1 MPGQRPAGHQDHQC
15 RRIKIFGKPNFTIMK
30 APKRMTIILAV
41 CIVAVALIASFVL
54 VQVKD
59 RTYFHSPPYSPKQDR
74 DSTVLVVYYS
84 RSGNTEAMAREV
96 ARKFN
101 ADIVKIE
108 AERYPLDYQGWRNA
122 ANDADDK
129 VTMVQI
135 SPEIIDMRKYRLVFI
150 GSPIWWYRPAPP
162 LWTFVE
168 KNDFK
173 EKNVILFN
181 TFNSRFKSE
190 EIEKFRGEIE
200 KKGGRLIDH
209 IFIRRGRVYY
219 QKSGEQLIGESQEI
233 IKEKMK
239 EWINAQ

>member
-1 MPGQRPAGHQDHQC
+1 
-15 RRIKIFGKPNFTIMK
+15 MK
-30 APKRMTIILAV
+30 APKRMTIILTV
-41 CIVAVALIASFVL
+41 GIVAVVLSASFVL

-59 RTYFHSPPYSPKQDR
+59 RTYFHSPPYSPKQDK

-108 AERYPLDYQGWRNA
+108 AGRYSLDYQGWRNA

-129 VTMVQI
+129 VTMVRI
-135 SPEIIDMRKYRLVFI
+135 SPEIVNMRKYRLVFI

-168 KNDFK
+168 KNNFK

-190 EIEKFRGEIE
+190 EIEKFQGEIE

-219 QKSGEQLIGESQEI
+219 QKSGEQLLEESQEI
-233 IKEKMK
+233 IKEKIK

>member
-1 MPGQRPAGHQDHQC
+1 
-15 RRIKIFGKPNFTIMK
+15 MK
-30 APKRMTIILAV
+30 AHRRMTIILVV

-59 RTYFHSPPYSPKQDR
+59 RTYFNSPPYSPKLDK

-135 SPEIIDMRKYRLVFI
+135 SPEIVDMRKYRLVFI

-190 EIEKFRGEIE
+190 EIEKFQGEIE

>member
-1 MPGQRPAGHQDHQC
+1 
-15 RRIKIFGKPNFTIMK
+15 MK
-30 APKRMTIILAV
+30 AHKRKAMIFAV
-41 CIVAVALIASFVL
+41 CIVAVAFAASFIL

-59 RTYFHSPPYSPKQDR
+59 RTYFHSPPYTPKQNNASD
-74 DSTVLVVYYS
+74 VLVIYYS
-84 RSGNTEAMAREV
+84 RSGNTEAMAREI

-108 AERYPLDYQGWRNA
+108 AEKYSLDYQGWRDA

-135 SPEIIDMRKYRLVFI
+135 KPEVVDLGKYRLVFI

-162 LWTFVE
+162 LWAFIE
-168 KNDFK
+168 NNDFK

-181 TFNSRFKSE
+181 TYNSRFKSE
-190 EIEKFRGEIE
+190 EIEKFRREIE

-209 IFIRRGRVYY
+209 ISIRRGRVYY
-219 QKSGEQLIGESQEI
+219 QKSGEQLLEESQDI
-233 IKEKMK
+233 IKEKKK
-239 EWINAQ
+239 EWTNAQ

>member
-1 MPGQRPAGHQDHQC
+1 M
-15 RRIKIFGKPNFTIMK
+15 KIQ
-30 APKRMTIILAV
+30 KRSV
-41 CIVAVALIASFVL
+41 FIVAILFIIFTAIASFVL

-59 RTYFHSPPYSPKQDR
+59 RTYFHSPPYAPKPTKASDI
-74 DSTVLVVYYS
+74 LVIYYS
-84 RSGNTEAMAREV
+84 RSGNTEAMAREI

-108 AERYPLDYQGWRNA
+108 AEKYSLDFQGWCNA
-122 ANDADDK
+122 DNDADDQ
-129 VTMVQI
+129 VTTVQI
-135 SPEIIDMRKYRLVFI
+135 KPEVVDMGKYRLVFI

-168 KNDFK
+168 KNDFRK
-173 EKNVILFN
+173 KNVILFN

-219 QKSGEQLIGESQEI
+219 QNSGKQLLEESQEI
-233 IKEKMK
+233 IKEKMR

>member
-1 MPGQRPAGHQDHQC
+1 MVA
-15 RRIKIFGKPNFTIMK
+15 
-30 APKRMTIILAV
+30 AVII
-41 CIVAVALIASFVL
+41 IVVAIAAFVL
-54 VQVKD
+54 IQVKD
-59 RTYFHSPPYSPKQDR
+59 RTYFHSPSYSPKQDK

-135 SPEIIDMRKYRLVFI
+135 TPEIVDMSNYRLVFI

-181 TFNSRFKSE
+181 TFNSRFKSD

-219 QKSGEQLIGESQEI
+219 QKSGEQLLEESREI
-233 IKEKMK
+233 VEEKMK

>member
-1 MPGQRPAGHQDHQC
+1 
-15 RRIKIFGKPNFTIMK
+15 MK
-30 APKRMTIILAV
+30 AKKRMIFICTVAFIIV
-41 CIVAVALIASFVL
+41 VAIASFVL

-59 RTYFHSPPYSPKQDR
+59 RTYFHSPPYTPNHNKASD
-74 DSTVLVVYYS
+74 VLVVYYS

-108 AERYPLDYQGWRNA
+108 AEKYALDYQGWRNA

-129 VTMVQI
+129 VTTVEI
-135 SPEIIDMRKYRLVFI
+135 EPEIVDLKKYRLVFI

-162 LWTFVE
+162 LWTFIE
-168 KNDFK
+168 KNDFTGK
-173 EKNVILFN
+173 SVVLFN

-209 IFIRRGRVYY
+209 IFVRRGRVYY
-219 QKSGEQLIGESQEI
+219 QKSGEQLIEESREI
-233 IKEKMK
+233 AEVKMK
-239 EWINAQ
+239 EWMNTQ

>member
-1 MPGQRPAGHQDHQC
+1 V
-15 RRIKIFGKPNFTIMK
+15 K
-30 APKRMTIILAV
+30 ASKRKVIILAV
-41 CIVAVALIASFVL
+41 FLIAVVSVAGFVL

-59 RTYFHSPPYSPKQDR
+59 RTYFHSAPYTPKPDKAT
-74 DSTVLVVYYS
+74 DVLVVYYS
-84 RSGNTEAMAREV
+84 RSGNTEAMAREI

-108 AERYPLDYQGWRNA
+108 AERYSLDYQGWRNA
-122 ANDADDK
+122 GNDADDK

-135 SPEIIDMRKYRLVFI
+135 KPEVVDMEKYRLVFI
-150 GSPIWWYRPAPP
+150 GSPIWWYRPTPP

-209 IFIRRGRVYY
+209 VYIRRGRVYH
-219 QKSGEQLIGESQEI
+219 QKSGEQLIGESREI
-233 IKEKMK
+233 VEKK
-239 EWINAQ
+239 

>member
-1 MPGQRPAGHQDHQC
+1 MKVKK
-15 RRIKIFGKPNFTIMK
+15 RRVLM
-30 APKRMTIILAV
+30 
-41 CIVAVALIASFVL
+41 VAVGIIIVVAIASFVF

-59 RTYFHSPPYSPKQDR
+59 RTYFHSPPYSPKQDKE
-74 DSTVLVVYYS
+74 STALVVYYS

-135 SPEIIDMRKYRLVFI
+135 APEIVDMRKYRLVFI

-219 QKSGEQLIGESQEI
+219 QKSGEQLLEESREI
-233 IKEKMK
+233 VEEKMK
-239 EWINAQ
+239 EWINAR

>member
-1 MPGQRPAGHQDHQC
+1 MGKGPVVI
-15 RRIKIFGKPNFTIMK
+15 IKDKPEQNSGVMRTHFK
-30 APKRMTIILAV
+30 KTIIFFV
-41 CIVAVALIASFVL
+41 CIVAIVSIASFLL
-54 VQVKD
+54 VQIKD
-59 RTYFHSPPYSPKQDR
+59 QTYFHSPPYSPKHDK

-135 SPEIIDMRKYRLVFI
+135 SPEIVDMSKYRLVFI

-162 LWTFVE
+162 LWAFVE

-209 IFIRRGRVYY
+209 IFIRRGRVYCVP
-219 QKSGEQLIGESQEI
+219 
-233 IKEKMK
+233 
-239 EWINAQ
+239 

>member
-1 MPGQRPAGHQDHQC
+1 
-15 RRIKIFGKPNFTIMK
+15 MK
-30 APKRMTIILAV
+30 AHKRKIIILAV
-41 CIVAVALIASFVL
+41 CIVAVAFIASFVL

-59 RTYFHSPPYSPKQDR
+59 RTYFHSPPYSPKQDK

-108 AERYPLDYQGWRNA
+108 AERYSLDYQGWRNA

-135 SPEIIDMRKYRLVFI
+135 KPEVVDMGKYRLVFI

-173 EKNVILFN
+173 EKKVVLFN

-190 EIEKFRGEIE
+190 EIKLFQKEIE

-219 QKSGEQLIGESQEI
+219 QKSGEQLLEESHDI

-239 EWINAQ
+239 EWINAQYNSDKHRRTT

>member
-1 MPGQRPAGHQDHQC
+1 M
-15 RRIKIFGKPNFTIMK
+15 
-30 APKRMTIILAV
+30 IIIIVV
-41 CIVAVALIASFVL
+41 CFVAVAAITAFIFV
-54 VQVKD
+54 QIKD
-59 RTYFHSPPYSPKQDR
+59 QTYFHSPPYAPEPDQD
-74 DSTVLVVYYS
+74 TAALVVYYS

-108 AERYPLDYQGWRNA
+108 APKYSLDYQGWRNA
-122 ANDADDK
+122 GKDADDK

-135 SPEIIDMRKYRLVFI
+135 TPETVDMRKYQLVFI

-162 LWTFVE
+162 LWTFAA

-173 EKNVILFN
+173 DKKVILFN
-181 TFNSRFKSE
+181 TFNSRFKPE
-190 EIEKFRGEIE
+190 EIELFRKEIE

-219 QKSGEQLIGESQEI
+219 QKSGEQLIEESREI
-233 IKEKMK
+233 AEAKMK
-239 EWINAQ
+239 EWKM

>member
-1 MPGQRPAGHQDHQC
+1 
-15 RRIKIFGKPNFTIMK
+15 MK
-30 APKRMTIILAV
+30 AKKRSVLM
-41 CIVAVALIASFVL
+41 VAVVIIIVVAIASFVL

-59 RTYFHSPPYSPKQDR
+59 RTYFHSAPYTQKQDK
-74 DSTVLVVYYS
+74 DSDVLVIYYS

-135 SPEIIDMRKYRLVFI
+135 APEIVDMRKYRLVFI

-219 QKSGEQLIGESQEI
+219 QKSGEQLLEESREI
-233 IKEKMK
+233 VEEKMK

>member
-1 MPGQRPAGHQDHQC
+1 MKVKK
-15 RRIKIFGKPNFTIMK
+15 RRVLM
-30 APKRMTIILAV
+30 
-41 CIVAVALIASFVL
+41 VAVGIIIVVAIASFVF

-59 RTYFHSPPYSPKQDR
+59 RTYFHSPPYSPKQDKE
-74 DSTVLVVYYS
+74 STALVVYYS

-135 SPEIIDMRKYRLVFI
+135 TPEIVDMRKYRLVFI

-190 EIEKFRGEIE
+190 EIELFQKEIE

-219 QKSGEQLIGESQEI
+219 QKSGEQLLEESQEI

>member
-1 MPGQRPAGHQDHQC
+1 
-15 RRIKIFGKPNFTIMK
+15 MK
-30 APKRMTIILAV
+30 SHKRMIIIVTA
-41 CIVAVALIASFVL
+41 CFVAVAFIASFVL

-59 RTYFHSPPYSPKQDR
+59 QTYFNSLFYSPNQEK
-74 DSTVLVVYYS
+74 DSTALVVYYS

-101 ADIVKIE
+101 ADIVKIK
-108 AERYPLDYQGWRNA
+108 AERYSLDYQGWRNA
-122 ANDADDK
+122 GKDADDK

-135 SPEIIDMRKYRLVFI
+135 SPEIVDMKKYRLVFI

-168 KNDFK
+168 KNNFK

-190 EIEKFRGEIE
+190 EIEKFRREIE
-200 KKGGRLIDH
+200 KTGGRLVDH

-219 QKSGEQLIGESQEI
+219 QKSGEQLIKESREI
-233 IKEKMK
+233 VEEKMNG
-239 EWINAQ
+239 WINAH